1 MNLGSVRH
9 VKWYRS
15 LAFIGVLGVILVP
28 LWDMGGIFL
37 IMNSRGRD
45 AVLKESSRLME
56 EVGNNVVSN
65 LGERSQQV
73 EALCRSLA
81 NAAENMPRDPGL
93 VMKVFPGMIH
103 FHGDLAVAGGGIW
116 PEPGAFTPGVVRRS
130 FFWGRDKDGALAFFD
145 DYNHGRGYHND
156 EWYPVVRYSKPGRCF
171 WSRSYMDP
179 YSYQPMVT
187 CTVAMHDA
195 GRFSGVTTIDLKL
208 EGLTQFMDDWKKRT
222 GGYIFLLDRNNKF
235 LTFPK
240 RELVV
245 NVGKDDKGNRTEE
258 FLLAADLGKKEPLFQ
273 PIADAVE
280 EMNKQ
285 ILLRALSMPG
295 YNPDLI
301 KKIDADSDQID
312 QTEAAFVTAVIADP
326 LGATMTTTNLFQDF
340 VVKKDFITN
349 EESIVYIFHVPDS
362 YWKVVVVKPLSEAAA
377 VASRITR
384 DLLLMAGI
392 TILIGIIP
400 AGILSHMVLTR
411 PVKRTIEAVEGLGQ
425 LVSENRYDQLENH
438 QISTRRDDELGQLAR
453 VVNSMASQLQTSYG
467 ALVDLNSSLERKVEE
482 RTKMLE
488 NTLGEVNELKV
499 QQDGDYFLTSLLLR
513 PLSAL
518 RSHSNRVC
526 VEALVEQK
534 KHFSFRNRSDEI
546 GGDFVIADS
555 LELRGRHHVFFLN
568 GDAMGKSMQGAGGAL
583 VLGAVMNGILERSK
597 LVAAARDIHPERW
610 LKNTYVELQKVFETF
625 DGSMLVSV
633 VMGLIDE
640 ESGLLYYINAEHPW
654 SVILRGEKASFI
666 ESEHM
671 YRKLGSPVYDA
682 DAGIATF
689 QLEQGD
695 VLFAGSDGRDDLFLR
710 FDTNGE
716 RILNEDETL
725 FLRAVEASG
734 GDLKALREQIT
745 LVGQLTDDLSL
756 LRIGYVGA
764 PEGAQFT
771 PESQLLHAEGMRLIS
786 VGADADGL
794 SKLEEALEVDSSNPK
809 IVLDLAKLALRAGRY
824 ETAAGLFERLCDI
837 EPGVTKS
844 AYLAS
849 YAFRKAGQMEKA
861 IDYGERVYLRDPHMV
876 KNLVNLAA
884 LHARRGNLFRA
895 TMMIQKAG
903 AIDSQNPKVAQ
914 LQSQIMA
921 MSNR

>member
-1 MNLGSVRH
+1 MSLGSSRH

-37 IMNSRGRD
+37 IMNSRGRTM
-45 AVLKESSRLME
+45 VLKESSRLME

-65 LGERSQQV
+65 LNERSQQV

-81 NAAENMPRDPGL
+81 NAAENLPHDSNL
-93 VMKVFPGMIH
+93 VMKVIPGMIH
-103 FHGDLAVAGGGIW
+103 FHGDLAVAGGGVW
-116 PEPGAFTPGVVRRS
+116 PEPGAFTPGVARRS
-130 FFWGRDKDGALAFFD
+130 FFWGRDKNGSLAYFD
-145 DYNHGRGYHND
+145 DYNYGRGYHND

-187 CTVAMHDA
+187 CTVATHEA

-208 EGLTQFMDDWKKRT
+208 EGLTEFMEGWRKRT

-258 FLLAADLGKKEPLFQ
+258 FVLATDLAKKEPLFQ

-285 ILLRALSMPG
+285 ILLRALTTPG

-301 KKIDADSDQID
+301 KKIDNDSDQID
-312 QTEAAFVTAVIADP
+312 QAEAAFVAAVIADP
-326 LGATMTTTNLFQDF
+326 LGKTMTETNLFQDF
-340 VVKKDFITN
+340 VIKKDFITN

-377 VASRITR
+377 VASRITW
-384 DLLLMAGI
+384 DLLTMAGV

-400 AGILSHMVLTR
+400 AAFLTHLVLTR
-411 PVKRTIEAVEGLGQ
+411 PVRRTIDAVATLGN
-425 LVSENRYDQLENH
+425 LVAENRYDQLENH
-438 QISTRRDDELGQLAR
+438 QISTRRDDELGQLAH

-467 ALVDLNSSLERKVEE
+467 ALVDLNSSLEKKVEE

-488 NTLGEVNELKV
+488 NTLQEVNELKT

-513 PLSAL
+513 PLSTL
-518 RSHSNRVC
+518 RSSSSRVR

-555 LELRGRHHVFFLN
+555 LELRGRQYVFFLN

-597 LVAAARDIHPERW
+597 LVAVARDIHPERW

-640 ESGLLYYINAEHPW
+640 VSGLLYYVNAEHPW
-654 SVILRGEKASFI
+654 SVVLRGGRASFI

-689 QLEQGD
+689 QLEPGD
-695 VLFAGSDGRDDLFLR
+695 ILFAGSDGRDDLFIR
-710 FDTNGE
+710 FDANGE
-716 RILNEDETL
+716 RVLNEDENL
-725 FLRAVEASG
+725 FLRSVEASG
-734 GDLKALREQIT
+734 GDLKALHSNIT
-745 LVGQLTDDLSL
+745 ATGQLTDDLSL
-756 LRIGYVGA
+756 LKISFVGA
-764 PEGAQFT
+764 PEPAKFT
-771 PESQLLHAEGMRLIS
+771 AESLLLYEEGMRLLS
-786 VGADADGL
+786 SGADADGL
-794 SKLEEALEVDSSNPK
+794 RKLEEALEIDSNNPK
-809 IVLDLAKLALRAGRY
+809 IVLDLAKITLRAGRF
-824 ETAAGLFERLCDI
+824 EPAARLFERLCDI
-837 EPGVTKS
+837 EPGVTKT

-849 YAFRKAGQMEKA
+849 YAFRKAGMVEKA

-884 LHARRGNLFRA
+884 LHARRGNMYRA
-895 TMMIQKAG
+895 NLMIQKASSMDG
-903 AIDSQNPKVAQ
+903 ENPKIAQ
-914 LQSQIMA
+914 LQAQIASM
-921 MSNR
+921 NR